1 MKTLIDGGP
10 HLARLAFWGLLA
22 LLAWA
27 PLPLGSNSPW
37 SWSLLTLIAGILLV
51 IWALAVVADPG
62 LSRLAVRRLLVPSAL
77 YGLVVLWGLAQSSAF
92 TPSAWHNPIWAEAA
106 AVLGYPLAGAV
117 SVDPAV
123 SIGGAFRLLAY
134 GAVFWMAA
142 QFGRDRKDGRTI
154 LWCIVVVCVGYALY
168 GLVVFSSGNRTIL
181 GYAKW
186 AFENDLTATFVA
198 RSAYGVYTGIG
209 LLTAL
214 ALLIDTIGR
223 SGAGQ
228 VGARRLAALTGSAS
242 TALYALVCA
251 SALLGTTLML
261 SHSRG
266 ALAATALGIL
276 AMFAALLARAEHRR
290 RPIAMAL
297 IAVVLAGLAVM
308 EISGGHLLGRILA
321 NADRSFADPGF
332 GRGAIHATA
341 GRAIEA
347 APFTGHG
354 LDSFRQ
360 VVYRYRTENLVTS
373 WVRIDKAHSVYL
385 ELIAELG
392 YIGFSLLMA
401 ALVWILGRIGLGLA
415 RRRRD
420 LVFPSLVLGSAV
432 LVGVH
437 NLVDF
442 SIQMPAIAVTWSA
455 LLGVGYAQSWGTD
468 QVLGNRR
475 CLRVTAV
482 SDSRR

>member
-10 HLARLAFWGLLA
+10 RLARVAFWGLLA

-37 SWSLLTLIAGILLV
+37 SWNLLTLIAGILLV
-51 IWALAVVADPG
+51 IWALAVVSDPR
-62 LSRLAVRRLLVPSAL
+62 LSRLAGRRLLVPSVL
-77 YGLVVLWGLAQSSAF
+77 YGLVVLWGLLQSSAL

-106 AVLGYPLAGAV
+106 AVLGHPLTGAV

-123 SIGGAFRLLAY
+123 SHDGALRLLAY

-142 QFGRDRKDGRTI
+142 QFGRGREDGRTI
-154 LWCIVVVCVGYALY
+154 LWCIVMVCVGYALY
-168 GLVVFSSGNRTIL
+168 GLLVFSSGNRTIL

-198 RSAYGVYTGIG
+198 RSAWGVYAGIG

-214 ALLIDTIGR
+214 ALLIDRIGR
-223 SGAGQ
+223 NFGKQPG
-228 VGARRLAALTGSAS
+228 LAALTDSAS
-242 TALYALVCA
+242 PALYALVFA

-266 ALAATALGIL
+266 ALGATALGIL
-276 AMFAALLARAEHRR
+276 AMFAALLARAGHRR

-297 IAVVLAGLAVM
+297 IAVVLAGLAAM
-308 EISGGHLLGRILA
+308 EISGGQLLGRILA
-321 NADRSFADPGF
+321 SADQGLADPGF

-392 YIGFSLLMA
+392 YIGFALLMA
-401 ALVWILGRIGLGLA
+401 ALAWILGRVALGLA

-442 SIQMPAIAVTWSA
+442 SIQMPAIAVAWSA